1 MSRRHARMKGHTRWE
16 KKPSPVV
23 VGQAR
28 SWKEFKAGR
37 EARIEREVSRLRG
50 NAIGLARGM
59 GGPVPR
65 VFTCDDC
72 PCAPRCLD
80 SFDLVNVGGFCVA
93 IGRRPS
99 ELVKLS
105 LAPVTPAI

>member
-1 MSRRHARMKGHTRWE
+1 MKGRTRGE
-16 KKPSPVV
+16 KPAPVV

-28 SWKEFKAGR
+28 SWKEFRAGR
-37 EARIEREVSRLRG
+37 EARIEREVARLRG
-50 NAIGLARGM
+50 NAVGLARGL
-59 GGPVPR
+59 GEPGPR

-80 SFDLVNVGGFCVA
+80 SFDLANVDGYCAA
-93 IGRRPS
+93 IDRGPS

-105 LAPVTPAI
+105 LAPVTPAL